1 MTKKRVAIIGAGP
14 SGLVAIKS
22 CLEEG
27 LEPVC
32 FEKST
37 GLGGLWWYRE
47 NRDGQGC
54 VFKSTVINTSKEHMA
69 FSDFPPPKDYPN
81 YMHNVYINK
90 YFHSYADHFG
100 LEKYIKYQTYVKYVT
115 PADDY
120 DTTGKWRVELKSR
133 KDDSEWQEIFDAV
146 LVCSGHHV
154 EPNIPDF
161 PGMEDFQGKVI
172 HTHDYKTA
180 EGYMD
185 SRTIVI
191 GVGNSGGDAA
201 VELSHV
207 CSQVMKINFWSLFCT
222 TSLGLTCS
230 VSN

>member
-1 MTKKRVAIIGAGP
+1 MEKKRVAVIGAGA
-14 SGLVAIKS
+14 SGIVAIKS
-22 CLEEG
+22 CLDEG

-37 GLGGLWWYRE
+37 GIGGLWWYRE

-69 FSDFPPPKDYPN
+69 YSDFPPPKDFPN
-81 YMHNVYINK
+81 FMHNVYINK

-100 LEKYIKYQTYVKYVT
+100 LEKYIKYQTYVKHVT

-120 DTTGKWRVELKSR
+120 DTTGKWRLELKSR
-133 KDDSEWQEIFDAV
+133 EDDKEWQEIFDAV

-161 PGMEDFQGKVI
+161 PGLEDFQGKVI

-207 CSQVMKINFWSLFCT
+207 CSQVRETNVNEHIIFR
-222 TSLGLTCS
+222 
-230 VSN
+230 VA